1 MNKEQL
7 NAAQESMIKWLAN
20 PCELGKRPCG
30 IECAGVFEL
39 NEMSYYIFKFQIETD
54 GKWLVGVSGGFEEDD
69 LAPCGHTFS
78 DMQEYDEKTAQN
90 DCLVM
95 IKRIMAYWMGQV

>member
-1 MNKEQL
+1 
-7 NAAQESMIKWLAN
+7 
-20 PCELGKRPCG
+20 
-30 IECAGVFEL
+30 FEL